1 MQVISMKLLT
11 TGLSQSKS
19 FVILMV
25 GMGNVNTRP
34 LESPSSMTAQKAW
47 LNKSISCWKSP

>member
-19 FVILMV
+19 LVMLMV

-47 LNKSISCWKSP
+47 LKRSISFWKSP